1 MIVIVI
7 FLILQSEISREKSF
21 HWIVKDNN
29 QTSKE
34 SLKNLGESWEFLGV
48 FFLNDK
54 IKKKEELKK

>member
-7 FLILQSEISREKSF
+7 FLILQSEISREKSSL

-54 IKKKEELKK
+54 IKKKKN